1 MEKIRKVCASLCLVL
16 VSMLW
21 AGCTGKA
28 PEYSDLEGYW
38 KTERI
43 VDNATGEDMPC
54 NRLFW
59 ALQLQ
64 IVELRDLGNNGFGTF
79 IGQYAYDE
87 KGRTLRLYNLVNK
100 SNQKQDAEEGKLS
113 RFGVDGSDTT
123 FEVVSLGDGRMAL
136 RSEKNTLYFRSF

>member
-1 MEKIRKVCASLCLVL
+1 
-16 VSMLW
+16 
-21 AGCTGKA
+21 
-28 PEYSDLEGYW
+28 
-38 KTERI
+38 
-43 VDNATGEDMPC
+43 MPC

-87 KGRTLRLYNLVNK
+87 KGRILRLYNLVNK
-100 SNQKQDAEEGKLS
+100 GNQKQDADEDKLS
-113 RFGVDGSDTT
+113 RFGVAGPDTA
-123 FEVVSLGDGRMAL
+123 FEVVSLGDGRMVL